1 MENIETYKK
10 LTWILPIIV
19 IALAIFP
26 MPYVYYSFLRIVICG
41 CSIFF
46 AIRLFE
52 NKQISF
58 VWIFGFLALLYN
70 PIVPVYLYE
79 KEIWTLINI
88 ATGILFYFK
97 RNIET
102 DKNQIE
108 YKLTP
113 QEESLIQSLDQ
124 TQRP

>member
-19 IALAIFP
+19 IALAILP

-97 RNIET
+97 RNSI
-102 DKNQIE
+102 
-108 YKLTP
+108 
-113 QEESLIQSLDQ
+113 
-124 TQRP
+124 